1 MEKKKKVLV
10 VDDTVANLD
19 LIVSFLGNKGYKCLI
34 AKNGFDAITR
44 AENTL
49 PDIILLDIQM
59 PHLDGYETCKRLK
72 EMPVTAPIPIIFMT
86 ALSDTTDKVK
96 GFNVGAVD
104 YITKPIDSEELLAR
118 LETHLTIHQLKN
130 DLEKSLHYKE
140 ELLKTQKELFKSE
153 KMASLGY
160 LVSGIAHEFNTP
172 LGIGITSSTQ
182 INDDTMALL
191 ENFNI
196 DSTEINNLL
205 KSIITCNNLI
215 FSNLNKLGLIIKK
228 IKKLSIS
235 KSMENTSDINLKE
248 FITECLKLTKAVLN
262 NPKLEIRITGEDSIV
277 ECVNQEAIESIINN
291 LFENSIV
298 HGFKEDRLDNK
309 IDIKIYKKDNL
320 ITIEFKDNGVGIK
333 SENISKIFDP
343 FFTTNKSRGTGL
355 GLSVVFNIV
364 TDVLKGTIIFENQ
377 KDGSVFTITY
387 PTQKQNA

>member
-19 LIVSFLGNKGYKCLI
+19 LTVSFLGNKGYKCLI
-34 AKNGFDAITR
+34 AKNGLDAIAR

-59 PHLDGYETCKRLK
+59 PHLDGYDTCKRLK
-72 EMPVTAPIPIIFMT
+72 EIPATAPIPVIFMT

-118 LETHLTIHQLKN
+118 IETHLTIHQLKN

-172 LGIGITSSTQ
+172 LSIGITSSTQ
-182 INDDTMALL
+182 INDDTMALI
-191 ENFNI
+191 ENLNI
-196 DSTEINNLL
+196 DSTEISSLI
-205 KSIITCNNLI
+205 KSIRTCNNLI
-215 FSNLNKLGLIIKK
+215 ISNLNKLGSLIKK

-235 KSMENTSDINLKE
+235 KSMENTSKIDLKE
-248 FITECLKLTKAVLN
+248 FITECLKITQTVLN
-262 NPKLEIRITGEDSIV
+262 NPELKINITGEESIT
-277 ECVNQEAIESIINN
+277 ERVNQEAIETIINN
-291 LFENSIV
+291 LFENSII
-298 HGFKEDRLDNK
+298 HGFKEDKLENK
-309 IDIKIYKKDNL
+309 IDIKIYKSEKST
-320 ITIEFKDNGVGIK
+320 TIEFKDNGVGIK
-333 SENISKIFDP
+333 DENITKIFDP
-343 FFTTNKSRGTGL
+343 FFTTNKSKGTGL

-364 TDVLKGTIIFENQ
+364 TEVLKGTITFENQ
-377 KDGSVFTITY
+377 KEGSVFTITY
-387 PTQKQNA
+387 PTQKQNV